1 MVDGFDPRKLYP
13 LFGWPSS
20 YTSSIYGDLGPTC
33 GSMYLVRDMMVCM
46 CSRWA
51 MEQRGLGYSFAIH
64 AAIIP
69 ETRDFAVDTVLRPKK
84 SDY

>member
-1 MVDGFDPRKLYP
+1 
-13 LFGWPSS
+13 
-20 YTSSIYGDLGPTC
+20 
-33 GSMYLVRDMMVCM
+33 MYLVRDMMVCM

-51 MEQRGLGYSFAIH
+51 MEQRGLGYSLAIH